1 MAKTKGKALKPGD
14 LVAYPDGRIAEW
26 VSRPEAGSRFRTEHF
41 RYVDSLG
48 LLLRHGA
55 ITRAM
60 HDAGQE
66 FNRCFA
72 QAHLSPAGAPPLDR
86 TPGVRA
92 ADSMTERCA
101 WAHKKLDEALWAVG
115 GIGSPGGSAIWHVAG
130 LGCSVKEW
138 SAVQGWNGRRL
149 NPYEAK
155 GILVGA
161 LGVLAM
167 HYGYIR

>member
-1 MAKTKGKALKPGD
+1 MAKPKGKALKPGD

-26 VSRPEAGSRFRTEHF
+26 VSQPEAGSRFRTEHF

-138 SAVQGWNGRRL
+138 SAVQGWNSRRL

-155 GILVGA
+155 GILVAA